1 MSKDRASKIQGLV
14 AKNDAEALYKAMKG
28 LGTDDK
34 VLVEIFTTRPRKHIQ
49 EIKRVYQDLYGKSL
63 ESWIK
68 GDCSGHFESILL
80 DLCEERTELKCK
92 YLHKATAGLGTD
104 EDVLIQ
110 ILCPC
115 TDSEL
120 KKLDLTYRRLYGTD
134 LSSLIKSEISG
145 DFKNLMLEILKAD
158 RPSREESVNDAK
170 AKADAETLL
179 REGEGKLGTNEA
191 VFIDIL
197 VNRSR
202 THLHQVCRH
211 YEQLTGHT
219 FEKALNSETSGDFR
233 KALIATIKPEGE
245 YHAQLFHES
254 MKGMGTNDNQLVRL
268 MSTLTKAQLK
278 KANEAYTKEHGNTL
292 HSAIK
297 SETSGSYQKTL
308 LGLIPPIV

>member
-1 MSKDRASKIQGLV
+1 MSKDRAAKIQGLV

-34 VLVEIFTTRPRKHIQ
+34 VLIDIFTTRPRKHIQ
-49 EIKRVYQDLYGKSL
+49 EIKKAFSDLYGKSL

-68 GDCSGHFESILL
+68 GDCSGHFETILL

-92 YLHKATAGLGTD
+92 YLHKATAGAGTD

-110 ILCPC
+110 ILCPA

-120 KKLDLTYRRLYGTD
+120 KKLDQTYRRIYGTD
-134 LSSLIKSEISG
+134 LNSLIKSEISG
-145 DFKNLMLEILKAD
+145 DFQKLMFEILKAD
-158 RPSREESVNDAK
+158 RPSREDVNDAA

-179 REGEGKLGTNEA
+179 REGEGKIGTNED

-197 VNRSR
+197 TNRSR
-202 THLHQVCRH
+202 THIHQVCRH

-219 FEKALNSETSGDFR
+219 LEKAIKSEMSGDFR
-233 KALIATIKPEGE
+233 KALIGTIKPEGE
-245 YHAQLFHES
+245 YYAHLFDEA
-254 MKGMGTNDNQLVRL
+254 MRGIGTNDNQLVRL

-278 KANEAYTKEHGNTL
+278 KANEVYTKQYSKTL
-292 HSAIK
+292 HAAIK